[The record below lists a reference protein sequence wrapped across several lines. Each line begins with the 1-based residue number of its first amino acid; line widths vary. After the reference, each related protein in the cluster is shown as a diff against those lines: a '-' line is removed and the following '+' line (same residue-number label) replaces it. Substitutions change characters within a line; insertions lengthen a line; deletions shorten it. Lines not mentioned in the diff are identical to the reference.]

1 MSKGRPKKKEKRTVI
16 VKVRLTEEEAE
27 VLETASK
34 ILKRTKSDLLRE
46 QIVSLRTHTK
56 EA

>member
-34 ILKRTKSDLLRE
+34 TLKRTKSDLLRE
-46 QIVSLRTHTK
+46 QIVSLRTPTK
-56 EA
+56 EI